1 MSANSPVFYSQQYAS
16 AVELLA
22 QQADARIAAV
32 CSQMTG
38 VGKAATVVNQLDV
51 VEAEERTAR
60 YDDIVPADPTHNKPW
75 VFPRFFDRAVLFDS
89 MDQMKMNANPQ
100 SEYVQTLVNAINRKK
115 DDEVI
120 RAFFADRLVGENGT
134 TTEAFA
140 AGFQVGTNVGG
151 TSSGMNVQK
160 LQTAIRIMEEQDV
173 DLDMEQLYCVISPK
187 QKLNLMDE
195 IEVTSGDFF
204 RAEVMR
210 TRSLN
215 GFLSI
220 NFIVSNRLQVDGSSL
235 RRCPLFVPKG
245 MSFCTWGGGLTTD
258 VSQRKDKRGMPWQ
271 AYVSGNF
278 GSVRRDS
285 DRVVEIKCTES

>member
-1 MSANSPVFYSQQYAS
+1 MSANSPAFYSQQYAS

-22 QQADARIAAV
+22 QQADARIASV
-32 CSQMTG
+32 CSQMTA

-60 YDDIVPADPTHNKPW
+60 YDDIVPADPAHNRPW

-120 RAFFADRLVGENGT
+120 RAFYADRLVGENGT
-134 TTEAFA
+134 TTESFA
-140 AGFQVGTNVGG
+140 AAFQVGTSVGG
-151 TSSGMNVQK
+151 TNSGMNVQK

-173 DLDMEQLYCVISPK
+173 DLDMEQLFCVISPK

-220 NFIVSNRLQVDGSSL
+220 NFIVSNRLPVDGSSL
-235 RRCPLFVPKG
+235 RRCPLFTPKG
-245 MSFCTWGGGLTTD
+245 MAFCTWDGGLTTD
-258 VSQRKDKRGMPWQ
+258 VSQRRDKRGLPWQ
-271 AYVSGNF
+271 AYVAGNF